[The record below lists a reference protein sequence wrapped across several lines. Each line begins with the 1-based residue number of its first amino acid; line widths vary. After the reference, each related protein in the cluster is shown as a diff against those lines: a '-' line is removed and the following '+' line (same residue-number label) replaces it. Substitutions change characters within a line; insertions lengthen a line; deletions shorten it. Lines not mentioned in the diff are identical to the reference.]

1 MKKLLIAL
9 VCLPF
14 FGNAQKLIGGSN
26 VFKTNLS
33 ALALGNINL
42 TYERSIAK
50 RLSFSI
56 SYATKS
62 KGSMPFASS
71 VENIIDNPDVKVSDF
86 QYGSTTITPELRLYL
101 GTGKLKGFY
110 LAPYLRFSTVDLGV
124 PVSFTNPVL
133 MGRQTV
139 TFNGKFTATS
149 GGLMIGIQKHIA
161 KKLVLDFWILGGH
174 FGSSKGNIIAPI
186 TPPLSTPQERAAL
199 QAELDQS
206 KEAGPFK
213 FKGVVNSNGTSAD
226 ISAEGAWAGIRGAG
240 ICLGI
245 RF

>member
-1 MKKLLIAL
+1 MKKMIIAL
-9 VCLPF
+9 VMLPF

-33 ALALGNINL
+33 ALALGNLNL

-50 RLSFSI
+50 KLSLSI

-62 KGSMPFASS
+62 KGSMPFA
-71 VENIIDNPDVKVSDF
+71 NTLQNLIDDPDVKVSDF

-110 LAPYLRFSTVDLGV
+110 LAPYVRFSTVDLSV
-124 PVSFTNPVL
+124 PISYTPTGLPNKLTAVFD
-133 MGRQTV
+133 
-139 TFNGKFTATS
+139 GKFKATS
-149 GGLMIGIQKHIA
+149 GGLLIGIQKHIA

-174 FGSSKGNIIAPI
+174 FGSSNGTIVANHL
-186 TPPLSTPQERAAL
+186 PPLSNLERDGL
-199 QAELDQS
+199 QTQLNET

-213 FKGVVNSNGTSAD
+213 FKGVAGNAQSVVT
-226 ISAEGAWAGIRGAG
+226 AEGAWAGIRAAG